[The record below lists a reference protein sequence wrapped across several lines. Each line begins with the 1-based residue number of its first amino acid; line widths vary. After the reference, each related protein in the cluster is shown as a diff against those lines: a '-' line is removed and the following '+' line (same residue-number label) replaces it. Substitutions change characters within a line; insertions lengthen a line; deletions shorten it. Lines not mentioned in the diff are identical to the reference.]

1 MAKGSNKQVQGKYAS
16 YKTSGTCA
24 KNKARK
30 IAKHLKAQP
39 NDKQAELALL
49 NGAGH
54 IRKAP
59 NTTQW
64 TSPKKEFAQL
74 LASIVQD
81 KTKTNIKGM
90 FSIQTRV
97 RYSA

>member
-16 YKTSGTCA
+16 YKTMGTCA
-24 KNKARK
+24 RNKARK

-49 NGAGH
+49 NKAGH

-74 LASIVQD
+74 IASIIPN
-81 KTKTNIKGM
+81 KTKTNLKGF
-90 FSIQTRV
+90 FSIETRV
-97 RYSA
+97 RHSA

>member
-1 MAKGSNKQVQGKYAS
+1 MAKGSNKQIQGKYAS

-59 NTTQW
+59 NTRQW
-64 TSPKKEFAQL
+64 TSPKKEFTQL
-74 LASIVQD
+74 VSSIIPN
-81 KTKTNIKGM
+81 KTKTTIKGM
-90 FSIQTRV
+90 FSIETRV
-97 RYSA
+97 RTSV